1 MKRYK
6 AWLDWCRYS
15 SMNWFQ
21 KLLVLLKL
29 KTCTWFEEGWVK
41 KGGKK
46 KRGRIKRK
54 DRRLRSVVR
63 SMQVQR
69 YTRHRRALQR
79 VSKHPGTDG
88 KP

>member
-15 SMNWFQ
+15 GMNWFQ

-46 KRGRIKRK
+46 RGRIKRK

-69 YTRHRRALQR
+69 YPRHRRALQR
-79 VSKHPGTDG
+79 MPKHPDTDG

>member
-15 SMNWFQ
+15 GMNWFQ

-79 VSKHPGTDG
+79 VSKHSGTDG